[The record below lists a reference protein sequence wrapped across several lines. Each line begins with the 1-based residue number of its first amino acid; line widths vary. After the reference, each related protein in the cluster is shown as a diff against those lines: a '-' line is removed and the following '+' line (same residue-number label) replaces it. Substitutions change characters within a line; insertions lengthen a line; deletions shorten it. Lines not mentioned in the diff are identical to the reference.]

1 MKKTLH
7 VLLFSAAGLLVT
19 QPAFAAEEYVF
30 DRGHTN
36 IHIEWSHFGFST
48 TSAEFEDFSG
58 TLMLEEDNIPASDI
72 SVTIDMS
79 SVDSGFDTFNGHL
92 TDKSEWF
99 NVDEYPEAT
108 FESTSIEKLGDN
120 RYEVTGDLTLKG
132 VTREVTLDTTINKIA
147 QHPVTGARTV
157 GFDATTTVS
166 RSAFNMGKHAPA
178 VSDEVVIEISSEM
191 QRASDLEDQEGN

>member
-7 VLLFSAAGLLVT
+7 GLLLAAAALVVA
-19 QPAFAAEEYVF
+19 QPALAAEKYVF
-30 DRGHTN
+30 DKGHTN
-36 IHIEWSHFGFST
+36 IHFEWSHFGFST
-48 TSAEFEDFSG
+48 TSAEFEEFSG
-58 TLMLEEDNIPASDI
+58 TLMLEEDNIPGSEV

-79 SVDSGFDTFNGHL
+79 SVDSGFDTFNQHL

-99 NVDEYPEAT
+99 NVAEHPEAT
-108 FESTSIEKLGDN
+108 FKSTGVEKVGDN
-120 RYEVTGDLTLKG
+120 RYEVTGELTLKG

-147 QHPVTGARTV
+147 QHPITGARTV

-166 RSAFNMGKHAPA
+166 RSAFNMGKYAPS

-191 QRASDLEDQEGN
+191 QRASDLEDQEYK

>member
-7 VLLFSAAGLLVT
+7 GLLLAAAALLVA
-19 QPAFAAEEYVF
+19 QPALAAEKYVF
-30 DRGHTN
+30 DKGHTN
-36 IHIEWSHFGFST
+36 IHFEWTHFGFST

-58 TLMLEEDNIPASDI
+58 TLMLEEDNIPASEV

-79 SVDSGFDTFNGHL
+79 SVDSGYDTFNGHL
-92 TDKSEWF
+92 TEKSEWF
-99 NVDEYPEAT
+99 NVSKYPEAT
-108 FESTSIEKLGDN
+108 FESTRIEKVGDN

-147 QHPVTGARTV
+147 EHPVTGARTV

-166 RSAFNMGKHAPA
+166 RSAFNMGKYAPA
-178 VSDEVVIEISSEM
+178 VSDEVTIEISSEM
-191 QRASDLEDQEGN
+191 QRASDLDKGKSK